1 MQKFWMVYRD
11 GQGYTAPTVKHY
23 TEDEAMKEAE
33 RLAIANPGQ
42 IFHVMCAY
50 MKCVHNTVTWE
61 IARWDGTKPTI

>member
-1 MQKFWMVYRD
+1 MQKFWMV
-11 GQGYTAPTVKHY
+11 QGYTAPKVKYY

-33 RLAIANPGQ
+33 RLAIANPAQ